1 MTISERFPDRPTDDA
16 NTKTLKHG
24 YRMGVLYGAIDPD
37 SDKGREL
44 WEKMD
49 GLRSWHAQGP
59 R

>member
-49 GLRSWHAQGP
+49 GLRSWHAQ
-59 R
+59 